1 MVLYRKYRPQTLDDL
16 IGQDIVKQTLLD
28 AFTSNKLSH
37 AYLFVGPRGTGKTST
52 ARILAK
58 MINCEEKTPPCNK
71 CDTCISITD
80 GSNLDLIEIDAASNR
95 GIDDVRSLRENI
107 KLSPS
112 GKGKKVYIID
122 EVHMLTTEAFNAL
135 LKTLEEPP
143 EHAIFILATTE
154 INKIPATILS
164 RVTRVDFKRA
174 KPVDIIKSLQLVAK
188 GEELEI
194 EAEALNLLAKKADG
208 SFRDG
213 VKLLDQLAGS
223 GKINLKQVLDQLAVA
238 PFEGVIEILNSLSKR
253 DTAKVL
259 IGINTQLES
268 GAGTRELTL
277 QLMETL
283 RNLVLLKNGLS
294 EIVKVDLGSDRFET
308 VKNLADSF
316 STTDLSY
323 ILDKLQESF
332 EKLKFTSIPSL
343 PLELAMVEVCTA
355 TGPEPVI
362 AIQQQPEKQ
371 SIPGS
376 DTAAGPAGSQPH
388 STSSTLLRGLN
399 GAPRKPSPAETNSYE
414 ESVTV
419 SVPKVAM
426 TTNSGEVA
434 ILKEKWTFIL
444 ETIRP
449 YNFSLEALLRSVKI
463 ASAEGG
469 MVILEVPYSFHQRIL
484 EAPKSKDLLESVM
497 SEVLQKPTKVTT
509 TIVVR
514 PQRIEDLANVEVA
527 ADDEIIT
534 LAADIFNGKLV
545 D

>member
-1 MVLYRKYRPQTLDDL
+1 MVLYRKYRPQTLSDL
-16 IGQDIVKQTLLD
+16 IGQDVVKKTLLD
-28 AFTSNKLSH
+28 AFATNKLSH

-58 MINCEEKTPPCNK
+58 MINCKEKTPPCNK

-112 GKGKKVYIID
+112 GAGKKVYIID

-143 EHAIFILATTE
+143 EHVIFILATTE
-154 INKIPATILS
+154 ANKIPATILS

-188 GEELEI
+188 GEGLEI
-194 EAEALNLLAKKADG
+194 ETEALNLLAKKADG

-213 VKLLDQLAGS
+213 VKLLDQLSGT
-223 GKINLKQVLDQLAVA
+223 GKITIKDVSDNLAVS

-259 IGINTQLES
+259 IGINTQLEN

-283 RNLVLLKNGLS
+283 RNLVLLKNGLT
-294 EIVKVDLGSDRFET
+294 EIVKEDLGRDSFEI

-316 STTDLSY
+316 DVTDLSY
-323 ILDKLQESF
+323 ILNKLQESF
-332 EKLKFTSIPSL
+332 EKLKFVSIPSL
-343 PLELAMVEVCTA
+343 PLELCMVEVCGVNM
-355 TGPEPVI
+355 GPVSALSGHEAPLGTPKSETFSSSPDLVMGLSRDGESAPETSPI
-362 AIQQQPEKQ
+362 ASLPQISANPPI
-371 SIPGS
+371 SIVTPSAPSS
-376 DTAAGPAGSQPH
+376 D
-388 STSSTLLRGLN
+388 
-399 GAPRKPSPAETNSYE
+399 E
-414 ESVTV
+414 
-419 SVPKVAM
+419 
-426 TTNSGEVA
+426 A
-434 ILKEKWTFIL
+434 ILLQEKWTFIL
-444 ETIRP
+444 ESIRP

-469 MVILEVPYSFHQRIL
+469 VVILEVPYSFHQRIL

-509 TIVVR
+509 TIGVR
-514 PQRIEDLANVEVA
+514 PERIEDLANVEVA

-534 LAADIFNGKLV
+534 MAADIFNGKLV
-545 D
+545 